1 MARDMSDAIGL
12 DLLSACLI
20 PSWVGLPARLI
31 LMIFGGLVVVHADG
45 RAGRATSRGLNAIT

>member
-1 MARDMSDAIGL
+1 MSDAIGL

-45 RAGRATSRGLNAIT
+45 RAGGATSRGLNAIT